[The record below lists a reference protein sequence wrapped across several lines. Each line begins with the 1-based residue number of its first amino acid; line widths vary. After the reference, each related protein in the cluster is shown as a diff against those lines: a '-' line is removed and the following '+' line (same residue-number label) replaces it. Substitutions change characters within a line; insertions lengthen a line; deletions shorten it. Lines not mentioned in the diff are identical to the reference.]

1 VSTPQHKALFIC
13 RGSVRDGLGHVIRS
27 RRVATA
33 LKNLA
38 IIKMVV
44 IGDDSVENLLINQD
58 LDYAITPYEQRAL
71 NHFRHFAPD
80 VVVFD
85 LMKFEESHFE
95 AIRSACQTVSLS
107 PIFNCLAC
115 VDLMFHRTRIRGKDW
130 PADSSGPVI
139 RCGLEFAIISDHCQ
153 KIAEEMYCSN
163 LEHETLSVAISMG
176 GGDAAN
182 KTLAILSKV
191 KDVPDKV
198 LFWALLGEGYAHSYQ
213 DLVHC
218 IRGSKHEIILAKTND
233 SMWRILNTCSL
244 AILAGGTTT
253 YEAVYAGLPSV
264 NTLETEE
271 HYFLVQ
277 ELVERGACAYAGYTF
292 EESLCA
298 LSGIITRYSRH
309 RQELLKMRANA
320 LGLIDG
326 LGAHRVAEEIADLC
340 RQPKE
345 APRESTRIPTVHQRS
360 RPNTWPGGAP

>member
-1 VSTPQHKALFIC
+1 VSPSQPRVLFIC
-13 RGSVRDGLGHVIRS
+13 RGSVHDGFGHVIRS
-27 RRVATA
+27 RRVATE
-33 LKNLA
+33 LKDFA
-38 IIKMVV
+38 TTKMVV
-44 IGDDSVENLLINQD
+44 IGDESAENLLINQD
-58 LDYAITPYEQRAL
+58 IDYTITPYDQHAM

-95 AIRSACQTVSLS
+95 AIRQACRTVSLS
-107 PIFNCLAC
+107 PIFNCLAR
-115 VDLMFHRTRIRGKDW
+115 VNLMFHRTRIRGKDW
-130 PADSSGPVI
+130 PADPSGPVI
-139 RCGLEFAIISDHCQ
+139 RCGLEYAIISDHCQ
-153 KIAEEMYCSN
+153 KIAEATYRSN

-182 KTLAILSKV
+182 KTLAILTKI

-244 AILAGGTTT
+244 VILAGGTTT

-298 LSGIITRYSRH
+298 LRGIITRYSRH
-309 RQELLKMRANA
+309 HQELLKMHENA
-320 LGLIDG
+320 RGLIDG
-326 LGAHRVAEEIADLC
+326 LGARRVAEEIADLC
-340 RQPKE
+340 RQPE
-345 APRESTRIPTVHQRS
+345 EPPRESTQIPTVHQRPS
-360 RPNTWPGGAP
+360 PNTWPGGAP